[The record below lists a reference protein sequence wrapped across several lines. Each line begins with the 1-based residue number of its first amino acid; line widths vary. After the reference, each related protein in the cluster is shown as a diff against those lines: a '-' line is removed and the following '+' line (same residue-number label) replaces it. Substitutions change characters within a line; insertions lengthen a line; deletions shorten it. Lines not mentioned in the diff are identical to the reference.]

1 MSRLRAHCEVVQA
14 INSTDDVS
22 LRERR
27 VAAAL
32 AEYPGDPDTFD
43 FEGSSRVVQNIVR
56 ERIQQEI
63 AA

>member
-1 MSRLRAHCEVVQA
+1 MSRLRVHSEIVEA
-14 INSTDDVS
+14 INSTTDVA

-43 FEGSSRVVQNIVR
+43 FEGSSLVVKNITR
-56 ERIQQEI
+56 DRIQQEI
-63 AA
+63 GA